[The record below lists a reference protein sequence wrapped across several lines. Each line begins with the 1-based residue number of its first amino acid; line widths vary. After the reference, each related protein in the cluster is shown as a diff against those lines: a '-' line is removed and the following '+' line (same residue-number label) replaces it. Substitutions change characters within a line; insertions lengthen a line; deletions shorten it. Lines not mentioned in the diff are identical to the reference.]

1 MGSTSKIGSTQRA
14 SYSSAFPAALQ
25 EGEHLYSLVAEVPG
39 VHAEELDVQ
48 VQPFRVF
55 IIARNKEVDQVHGQN
70 PRKILKAIDLSSE
83 IEPQTVIAE
92 LLAGVLTVSMRKA
105 CASAKATTHE
115 SHSKCAPSRSGQLRK
130 QAGIAKRYAAAAK
143 EHRERATAKQKKA
156 RARAVAGHKDADH
169 RSEDLIPCASDSP
182 RDFEAGVLAAA
193 RG

>member
-1 MGSTSKIGSTQRA
+1 MG
-14 SYSSAFPAALQ
+14 PA
-25 EGEHLYSLVAEVPG
+25 EGRCRRESNVVHQNRENIRCPLRSFYLIRPRRHSL
-39 VHAEELDVQ
+39 
-48 VQPFRVF
+48 
-55 IIARNKEVDQVHGQN
+55 AR
-70 PRKILKAIDLSSE
+70 IAIDLSSE

-115 SHSKCAPSRSGQLRK
+115 SHSKSAPSRSGQLRK

-143 EHRERATAKQKKA
+143 EQRERATAKQKKA